1 MSLIRIHAMTKREKE
16 YPYCYG
22 NLDTVFPLGE
32 DGLRHSPESC
42 MVCFC
47 KTECLRAAVSG
58 EDGIQVKKEQVKRA
72 HSSGTISFVERW
84 ARKKALEYKKKNRR
98 C

>member
-1 MSLIRIHAMTKREKE
+1 
-16 YPYCYG
+16 
-22 NLDTVFPLGE
+22 
-32 DGLRHSPESC
+32 

-58 EDGIQVKKEQVKRA
+58 PEGIQVKKEQVKRA

-84 ARKKALEYKKKNRR
+84 ARKKALEKKKKLRR
-98 C
+98 

>member
-1 MSLIRIHAMTKREKE
+1 MTKKEKE
-16 YPYCYG
+16 RPYCFG
-22 NLDTVFPLGE
+22 NLDAVFPLGD

-47 KTECLRAAVSG
+47 KTECLREAITG
-58 EDGIQVKKEQVKRA
+58 PEGIQVKKEQVKRA

-84 ARKKALEYKKKNRR
+84 ARKKALEKKKKPRR
-98 C
+98 